1 MKKISDFK
9 KIFYGVS
16 LVVII
21 FGIIMMLTVGFNFS
35 LRYQENTRIELNL
48 GKDFD
53 INDIKQITN
62 EVFENQK
69 VILQKVEIYEDTVA
83 VTTTE
88 ATDEQKQSF
97 VDKINEKYELEKKV
111 EDLNIVQQPHTRGR
125 ELCKKYIT
133 PGLIAFILIS
143 IYIVVR
149 YRKLDSFK
157 TLIEFVK
164 YEALAIAVYFSIIA
178 VCRIPIDLIT
188 IPVAVLVVMLVLI
201 GFILVCEDRLEKI
214 IKKEKEEPKK

>member
-1 MKKISDFK
+1 MKKVSDLK

-16 LVVII
+16 SLII
-21 FGIIMMLTVGFNFS
+21 IAGIIMVLTVGFNFG
-35 LRYQENTRIELNL
+35 LKYQKNTRMQLNI
-48 GKDFD
+48 GKEFD
-53 INDIKQITN
+53 VNDIKQITD
-62 EVFENQK
+62 EIFGNQK

-83 VTTTE
+83 VTTAE
-88 ATDEQKQSF
+88 VTDEQKQSF
-97 VDKINEKYELEKKV
+97 VDKINEKYGLERKV
-111 EDLNIVQQPHTRGR
+111 ENLNISQQPHIRGR
-125 ELCKKYIT
+125 DLCKRYIT
-133 PGLIAFILIS
+133 PGVIALIFIS
-143 IYIVVR
+143 IYIIVR

>member
-1 MKKISDFK
+1 MKKVSDLK

-16 LVVII
+16 SLII
-21 FGIIMMLTVGFNFS
+21 IAGIIMVLTVGFNFG
-35 LRYQENTRIELNL
+35 LKYQKNTRMQLNI
-48 GKDFD
+48 GKEFD
-53 INDIKQITN
+53 VNDIKQITD

-88 ATDEQKQSF
+88 VTDEQKQSF
-97 VDKINEKYELEKKV
+97 VDKINEKYGLERKV
-111 EDLNIVQQPHTRGR
+111 ENLNISQQPHTRGR
-125 ELCKKYIT
+125 DLCKRYIT
-133 PGLIAFILIS
+133 PGLIALIFIS
-143 IYIVVR
+143 IYIIVR

-164 YEALAIAVYFSIIA
+164 YEVLAVAVYFSIIA
-178 VCRIPIDLIT
+178 VCRIPINIIT
-188 IPVAVLVVMLVLI
+188 IPIAVLVVLLVLI